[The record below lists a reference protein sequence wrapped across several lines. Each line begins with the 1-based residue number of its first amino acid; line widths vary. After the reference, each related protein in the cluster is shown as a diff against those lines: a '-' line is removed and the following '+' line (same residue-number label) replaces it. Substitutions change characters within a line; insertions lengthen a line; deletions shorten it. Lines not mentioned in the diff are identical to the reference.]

1 MYLYQ
6 PTSSQA
12 EEELSACDHFKRIFP
27 TPTSHHYFQYFP
39 QATKTLR
46 SPTEINHHQSSNIKV
61 SYYDKLLDACEHVA
75 VKRGRAPLIREVFHH
90 WSTLVFGSVLIRLR
104 LEVLWSCS
112 SPMAGALRRRRWG
125 LRAKFWRTA
134 FEKADIPVL
143 EETKERAIRRIADFA
158 TLRKAPL
165 VSKRASIRSI
175 CYLNICDKSLWVEK
189 KREKEKLG
197 RGRAGSQ
204 QKIANL
210 PGPPE
215 SKMRIIHMYE
225 M

>member
-1 MYLYQ
+1 MQ
-6 PTSSQA
+6 FPDGWSSK
-12 EEELSACDHFKRIFP
+12 EKKVGSSGKILTFP
-27 TPTSHHYFQYFP
+27 
-39 QATKTLR
+39 
-46 SPTEINHHQSSNIKV
+46 
-61 SYYDKLLDACEHVA
+61 
-75 VKRGRAPLIREVFHH
+75 
-90 WSTLVFGSVLIRLR
+90 
-104 LEVLWSCS
+104 
-112 SPMAGALRRRRWG
+112 
-125 LRAKFWRTA
+125 A

-175 CYLNICDKSLWVEK
+175 CYLNICDKILWVEK
-189 KREKEKLG
+189 KREEEKFG

-215 SKMRIIHMYE
+215 FKMRIVQW
-225 M
+225 

>member
-1 MYLYQ
+1 MYLYSLS
-6 PTSSQA
+6 TDIISGGGGALCLRSFQA
-12 EEELSACDHFKRIFP
+12 HFPHSNLPPLFPIFH
-27 TPTSHHYFQYFP
+27 TGK
-39 QATKTLR
+39 KTLQ
-46 SPTEINHHQSSNIKV
+46 SPLEINRHQSSNTKV

-90 WSTLVFGSVLIRLR
+90 WSTLVFGSVLIPLR

-112 SPMAGALRRRRWG
+112 SPMAGAPSRRRWG
-125 LRAKFWRTA
+125 LRAKFWRAA

-143 EETKERAIRRIADFA
+143 EETKERAMRRIADFA

-175 CYLNICDKSLWVEK
+175 CYLNICDKILWVEK

-215 SKMRIIHMYE
+215 SKMWIFQW
-225 M
+225 